1 MNFKMKLSLIVILLF
16 NVAAFAQGSYT
27 LKGKVISSSDK
38 ASLPGVNVMVT
49 SSKVGVQTDFDGNYA
64 ISVTSGDVLQF
75 TYMGFATQEV
85 TITNQKSLDITLA
98 DGSNQLEQV
107 VVVGY
112 GTQKKGNLT
121 GSISKVTNKDLD
133 QIPVSRVDDALM
145 GQVAGVNIQQTNP
158 TAGGAPTIK
167 VRGQGSISFAGSPLI
182 VLDGVAVGN
191 DADFLGSIDMNTVES
206 VEVLKDASSSSI
218 YGSRGAN
225 GVIMITTKKGKEGP
239 TKFSYNT
246 YMGFKSVPRTNILST
261 PEKWA
266 QHVRENNNGEL
277 TPQMAMIARL
287 GTYTNWEEVMYD
299 GGTITDHSLSVS
311 GGTEN
316 TKFRSTLGYNNDEGV
331 QLTDNYK
338 KLNASL
344 NLDTKYK
351 KIEFGVML
359 NPSYTKQRVFA
370 NSNIN
375 AIRQSS
381 WLPIRLDAHSIQFVN
396 PIAFPNVKIGDYA
409 EERFFTNYNL
419 DTNTPGTGTTSINV
433 TGDGNPYAYVV
444 ESDNE
449 VMQTK
454 IFGNSYFKINFTD
467 HLNFKQSF
475 GGDYRMIKEENR
487 MGTKATLNYA
497 GDASSSYNS
506 TERRHT
512 VAESLLSYNNDF
524 GKHNVSAV
532 AGFTMENWDT
542 EYVSLRGT
550 GYTNDYIATIPAANV
565 STGGGSMTQTDEK
578 LVSYLS
584 RVNYAYDNR
593 YLFSVSFRADGSSKF
608 GPNKKFGYFPA
619 ASVGWRISN
628 EKFLENSKFVKELKL
643 RASYGATGSNSGIG
657 EYAHLGI
664 VNPISTGLT
673 GTANGYNV
681 SNISNPDLGWEKLVE
696 YDLGLDASIFGGVLG
711 ISFDYYV
718 RRSEDLLLNLPIPA
732 VTGFNTALVNSGK
745 VENKGFEL
753 ELRST
758 NFKTKNFSW
767 TTSALFTH
775 NKNTLLDFAG
785 ASGLISVIDPK
796 RPAEWIALEGHPIS
810 SFYGYEASH
819 EIAPGYIKNPLY
831 PINVQSQ
838 DIYVKD
844 INGDGK
850 IDTNDRTILGDPN
863 PDLVWSLNN
872 TFRYKNVDFSFMVQ
886 GSHGAEVRNVDSQYL
901 QNEFNANADYI
912 PTFPDA
918 ALVRERI
925 FTTDDIQDASY
936 VALRNINLGYTFD
949 GDLVKKMSLTK
960 LRLYAGAQNL
970 VYIMAKNYNGYNPEG
985 IMPSSGPGSLPTT
998 PTTYGYQR
1006 GAAPI
1011 YRTISFGL
1019 NVEF

>member
-1 MNFKMKLSLIVILLF
+1 MKLKIKLSLIVMLLF
-16 NVAAFAQGSYT
+16 NAAVFAQGSYK
-27 LKGKVISSSDK
+27 LSGKVISSSDK
-38 ASLPGVNVMVT
+38 TTLPGVNVQIMN
-49 SSKVGVQTDFDGNYA
+49 SSTGVQTDFEGNYA
-64 ISVTSGDVLQF
+64 INVTSGDVLQF
-75 TYMGFATQEV
+75 TYMGFTTQTV
-85 TITNQKSLDITLA
+85 KITNQKFLDVTLE

-167 VRGQGSISFAGSPLI
+167 VRGQASISFAASPLI

-206 VEVLKDASSSSI
+206 VEILKDASSSSI

-225 GVIMITTKKGKEGP
+225 GVVMITTKKGKAGP

-246 YMGFKSVPRTNILST
+246 YIGMKSVPRTNILST
-261 PEKWA
+261 PDKWA
-266 QHVRENNNGEL
+266 QHVRDNNNGML
-277 TPQMAMIARL
+277 TDQMEMIQRL
-287 GTYTNWEEVMYD
+287 GTYTNWEKVMYD
-299 GGTITDHSLSVS
+299 GGNITDHSLSAS
-311 GGTEN
+311 GGNEN
-316 TKFRSTLGYNNDEGV
+316 TKFRATLGYNNDEGV
-331 QLTDNYK
+331 QFTDNYK
-338 KLNASL
+338 KLNASI
-344 NLDTKYK
+344 NLDTKLNK
-351 KIEFGVML
+351 VEFGVML
-359 NPSYTKQRVFA
+359 NPSYTKQRVFG

-381 WLPIRLDAHSIQFVN
+381 WLPIRLDEHSIKFVN
-396 PIAFPNVKIGDYA
+396 PLQFPNVRVGDYA
-409 EERFFTNYNL
+409 EERFFTNYDL
-419 DTNTPGTGTTSINV
+419 ATNTPGVGTTSINV
-433 TGDGNPYAYVV
+433 TGDGNAYAATA
-444 ESDNE
+444 E
-449 VMQTK
+449 VNNQVFQTK
-454 IFGNSYFKINFTD
+454 VFGNSYFKINFTD
-467 HLNFKQSF
+467 HLNFKQSV
-475 GGDYRMIKEENR
+475 GGDYRFIKEQVR
-487 MGTKATLNYA
+487 TGVKATRNYA
-497 GDASSSYNS
+497 GDAGTTYRS
-506 TERRHT
+506 TEQRHT

-532 AGFTMENWDT
+532 LGFTVENWDT
-542 EYVSLRGT
+542 EYVSLNGA
-550 GYTNDYIATIPAANV
+550 GYTNDYIETIPSANV
-565 STGGGSMTQTDEK
+565 GLGGGSMTQTDEK
-578 LVSYLS
+578 LISYLS
-584 RVNYAYDNR
+584 RVNYSYDNR
-593 YLFSVSFRADGSSKF
+593 YLLSVSFRSDGSSKF

-619 ASVGWRISN
+619 VSAGWRISN
-628 EKFLENSKFVKELKL
+628 EKFMEDSKFFRDLKL
-643 RASYGATGSNSGIG
+643 RASYGETGSNSGIG

-664 VNPISTGLT
+664 LSPISTALT
-673 GTANGYNV
+673 GTTNGYNV
-681 SNISNPDLGWEKLVE
+681 GNISNPDLGWEKLTE
-696 YDLGLDASIFGGVLG
+696 FDAGFDASIFGGVLG

-718 RRSEDLLLNLPIPA
+718 RTSKDLLLNLPIPS
-732 VTGFNTALVNSGK
+732 VTGFNTALVNSGQ

-758 NFKTKNFSW
+758 NIKNENFSW

-810 SFYGYEASH
+810 SFYGYIATS
-819 EIAPGYIKNPLY
+819 EIEPGYLRNPLY
-831 PINVQSQ
+831 PINGQSQ

-850 IDTNDRTILGDPN
+850 IDTDDRTILGDPN
-863 PDLVWSLNN
+863 PDLIWSLNN
-872 TFRYKNVDFSFMVQ
+872 NFRYKNIDLSFMIQ

-901 QNEFNANADYI
+901 NNEFNTNADFI

-925 FTTDDIQDASY
+925 FTSDDIQDASY
-936 VALRNINLGYTFD
+936 VALRNVNLGYSFSSNIT
-949 GDLVKKMSLTK
+949 KKMSLSK
-960 LRLYAGAQNL
+960 LRMYVGAQNL
-970 VYIMAKNYNGYNPEG
+970 VYIMAKNYTGYNPEG

>member
-1 MNFKMKLSLIVILLF
+1 MKLKIGLSLIVILLF
-16 NVAAFAQGSYT
+16 NVAAFAQTSYT
-27 LKGKVISSSDK
+27 LKGKVLSSADK
-38 ASLPGVNVMVT
+38 ASLPGVNVMVMNSKTGT
-49 SSKVGVQTDFDGNYA
+49 STDFDGNYS
-64 ISVTSGDVLQF
+64 ITVSPGDVLQF
-75 TYMGFATQEV
+75 TYLGFTTQ
-85 TITNQKSLDITLA
+85 TINITNQKSLDITLD
-98 DGSNQLEQV
+98 DGASQLEQV

-206 VEVLKDASSSSI
+206 VEILKDASSSSI

-225 GVIMITTKKGKEGP
+225 GVVMITTKKGKEGP

-261 PEKWA
+261 PTKWSE
-266 QHVRENNNGEL
+266 HVRGSNDGQL
-277 TPQMAMIARL
+277 TNEMEMIRRL

-299 GGTITDHSLSVS
+299 GGTITDHSLSIS

-316 TKFRSTLGYNNDEGV
+316 TKFRSTLGYNSDEGV

-338 KLNASL
+338 KLNASI
-344 NLDTKYK
+344 NLDTKVNK
-351 KIEFGVML
+351 LEFGIML

-381 WLPIRLDAHSIQFVN
+381 WLPIYLDEHSIQFVN
-396 PIAFPNVKIGDYA
+396 PIQFPNVKVGDYA
-409 EERFFTNYNL
+409 EERFFTNYDL
-419 DTNTPGTGTTSINV
+419 ATNTPGTGTTSINV
-433 TGDGNPYAYVV
+433 TGDGNPYAVVV
-444 ESDNE
+444 EGKNH
-449 VMQTK
+449 VIQTK
-454 IFGNSYFKINFTD
+454 IFGSTYFKINFTD
-467 HLNFKQSF
+467 HLNFKQSV
-475 GGDYRMIKEENR
+475 GGDYRFIKEENR
-487 MGTKATLNYA
+487 TGVKATRNYA
-497 GDASSSYNS
+497 GDAATTYRS
-506 TERRHT
+506 TEQRHT

-524 GKHNVSAV
+524 GKHNLSAV
-532 AGFTMENWDT
+532 LGFTMENWDT
-542 EYVSLRGT
+542 EYVSLNGS
-550 GYTNDYIATIPAANV
+550 GYTNDYIETIPSANV
-565 STGGGSMTQTDEK
+565 GVGGGSMTQTDEK
-578 LVSYLS
+578 LISYLS

-593 YLFSVSFRADGSSKF
+593 YLLSVSFRADGSSKF

-619 ASVGWRISN
+619 VSVGWRISN
-628 EKFLENSKFVKELKL
+628 EKFLENSNFVRDLKL

-664 VNPISTGLT
+664 LSPISTALT

-681 SNISNPDLGWEKLVE
+681 GNISNPDLGWEKMVE

-753 ELRST
+753 ELRTT
-758 NFKTKNFSW
+758 NVKNDNFTW
-767 TTSALFTH
+767 TSSALFTH

-796 RPAEWIALEGHPIS
+796 RPAEWIALEGNPIS

-819 EIAPGYIKNPLY
+819 EIAPGFIKNPLY

-850 IDTNDRTILGDPN
+850 IDTDDRTILGDPY

-872 TFRYKNVDFSFMVQ
+872 NFRYKNIDLSFMIQ

-901 QNEFNANADYI
+901 NNEFNTNADY
-912 PTFPDA
+912 TADFTDG

-925 FTTDDIQDASY
+925 FTSDDIQDASY
-936 VALRNINLGYTFD
+936 VALRNVNLGYTFPKS
-949 GDLVKKMSLTK
+949 LTNKMSLSK
-960 LRLYAGAQNL
+960 LRMYAGAQNL
-970 VYIMAKNYNGYNPEG
+970 IYIMAKNYTGYNPEG

-1011 YRTISFGL
+1011 YRTISVGL

>member
-1 MNFKMKLSLIVILLF
+1 MKLSFRLSCILILLCSIT
-16 NVAAFAQGSYT
+16 AFAQEAYT
-27 LKGKVISSSDK
+27 LSGKVTSSSDK
-38 ASLPGVNVMVT
+38 GSLPGVNVMVLGT
-49 SSKVGVQTDFDGNYA
+49 KTGVQTDFDGLYT
-64 ISVTSGDVLQF
+64 IKVKQGDVLQF
-75 TYMGFATQEV
+75 SYIGFTTQEV
-85 TITNQKSLDITLA
+85 KIANQKTLDIALS
-98 DGSNQLEQV
+98 DGANQLEQV

-133 QIPVSRVDDALM
+133 QIPTSRVDDALM

-158 TAGGAPTIK
+158 GAGSAPTIK

-182 VLDGVAVGN
+182 VVDGIAVGN
-191 DADFLGSIDMNTVES
+191 DGDFLGSLDMNTVES

-239 TKFSYNT
+239 TKFAYNT
-246 YMGFKSVPRTNILST
+246 YVGFKSVPRTNILST
-261 PEKWA
+261 PQKWA
-266 QHVRENNNGEL
+266 NHVSGSNNGIL
-277 TPQMAMIARL
+277 TPEMVMISRM

-299 GGTITDHSLSVS
+299 GGMINDHSFTAS

-316 TKFRSTLGYNNDEGV
+316 TKFRTSLGYNNDEGV
-331 QLTDNYK
+331 QLTDNYR

-344 NLDTKYK
+344 NLDTKVRK
-351 KIEFGVML
+351 LEFGVML
-359 NPSYTKQRVFA
+359 NPSHTKQRVFA

-381 WLPIRLDAHSIQFVN
+381 WLPIYLDEHTIKFVN
-396 PIAFPNVKIGDYA
+396 PLQYPNVKIGDYA
-409 EERFFTNYNL
+409 EERFFTNYDL
-419 DTNTPGTGTTSINV
+419 ATDTPGTGTTSINA
-433 TGDGNPYAYVV
+433 TGDGNPYAVVV
-444 ESDNE
+444 ESKNM
-449 VMQTK
+449 VYQTK
-454 IFGNSYFKINFTD
+454 VIGNAYMKINFTD

-475 GGDYRMIKEENR
+475 GGDYRFIKEENR
-487 MGTKATLNYA
+487 TGTKATRNYA
-497 GDASSSYNS
+497 GDAATNYRSTQIMHTVSESLMSYNQ
-506 TERRHT
+506 
-512 VAESLLSYNNDF
+512 DF
-524 GKHNVSAV
+524 GKHSLAAV
-532 AGFTMENWDT
+532 LGFTMERWAS
-542 EYVSLRGT
+542 EYVGLNGA
-550 GYTNDYIATIPAANV
+550 GYTNDYIETIPSANV
-565 STGGGSMTQTDEK
+565 GVGGGSFTKTDEK
-578 LVSYLS
+578 LISYLS
-584 RVNYAYDNR
+584 RVNYAYDNK
-593 YLFSVSFRADGSSKF
+593 YLLSVSFRADGSSKF

-619 ASVGWRISN
+619 VSVGWRISN
-628 EKFLENSKFVKELKL
+628 EKFLENSDFLRDLKL

-664 VNPISTGLT
+664 VSPISTGLQ

-681 SNISNPDLGWEKLVE
+681 GNIANPDLGWEKLVE
-696 YDLGLDASIFGGVLG
+696 YDLGLDASIFKGVLG
-711 ISFDYYV
+711 ISFDYYN
-718 RRSEDLLLNLPIPA
+718 RTSEDLLLNLPIPA
-732 VTGFNTALVNSGK
+732 VTGFSTALVNKGK

-758 NFKTKNFSW
+758 NIKTPNFSW
-767 TTSALFTH
+767 NSSALFTH
-775 NKNTLLDFAG
+775 NKNTLVDFAG
-785 ASGLISVIDPK
+785 ASGLISVIDAK

-810 SFYGYEASH
+810 SFYGYQASH
-819 EIAPGYIKNPLY
+819 EIAPGYIKNPYY
-831 PINVQSQ
+831 PINIQSQ

-850 IDTNDRTILGDPN
+850 IDTNDRTILGDPY

-872 TFRYKNVDFSFMVQ
+872 TFRYKNIDFSFMLQ

-901 QNEFNANADYI
+901 NNEFNANADYI
-912 PTFPDA
+912 ASFPDA
-918 ALVRERI
+918 DKVRERI
-925 FTTDDIQDASY
+925 FTDDDIQDASY
-936 VALRNINLGYTFD
+936 VALRNINLGYTFPS
-949 GDLVKKMSLTK
+949 GLVEKAGISR

-970 VYIMAKNYNGYNPEG
+970 FYIMGKDYTGYNPEG

-1011 YRTISFGL
+1011 YRTFSVGL